1 MSAIP
6 IAGDI
11 TGLAADAA
19 MYSAYPE
26 ERTIGNYAMSALG
39 VLPLVPGAAAL
50 RAARGAAS
58 PLEGVVDAPTIS
70 SRSKTSL
77 DPNSLSFRE
86 SEQNRLEQA
95 SELFDS
101 GEEISPIVTIYN
113 NGRRDILDGHN
124 RASIAISRKQ
134 NLPAVDIDIA
144 EYERLKRAGFDDME
158 IAYATLLRADEDD
171 AASAINKQFYGS
183 GISQRGVEALSL
195 MDSPAPASAAPSPL
209 EGAMDMSTDAR
220 MQRAA
225 EQGFNVNTP
234 VYHGTAVDFKEFDP
248 DRSFGSQFWSTTDKA
263 AIEAGEVGAAGR
275 GVIKEMFQRIKN
287 PAGWAEYDKYSTD
300 ELIARGYDGLALPDA
315 DGQITYVAFEPNQYR
330 DVRAAFDPAKR
341 SSANLLATAAGGT
354 ISLSA
359 LRQLMP
365 QEEERP
371 IE

>member
-1 MSAIP
+1 MPSALRNLDQIYMMGIGQGPVAPRPQRTRGQEYADMLGAASIPMSAFP
-6 IAGDI
+6 LAGDI

-26 ERTIGNYAMSALG
+26 ERTMGNYAMSALG

-50 RAARGAAS
+50 RAAKGSAS
-58 PLEGVVDAPTIS
+58 PLEGV
-70 SRSKTSL
+70 L
-77 DPNSLSFRE
+77 
-86 SEQNRLEQA
+86 
-95 SELFDS
+95 
-101 GEEISPIVTIYN
+101 
-113 NGRRDILDGHN
+113 
-124 RASIAISRKQ
+124 
-134 NLPAVDIDIA
+134 
-144 EYERLKRAGFDDME
+144 
-158 IAYATLLRADEDD
+158 
-171 AASAINKQFYGS
+171 
-183 GISQRGVEALSL
+183 
-195 MDSPAPASAAPSPL
+195 
-209 EGAMDMSTDAR
+209 DMSTDAR

-330 DVRAAFDPAKR
+330 DVRAAFDPAMR
-341 SSANLLATAAGGT
+341 GSANLLAGAAGAT
-354 ISLSA
+354 IGLSA
-359 LRQLMP
+359 LRNIQREDE
-365 QEEERP
+365 QSR
-371 IE
+371 ID